1 MRPYQKRKS
10 RMSDVICRRADK
22 HLTEGQLKDIAALIY
37 DTDLYIYPAMFADRQ
52 EAETVLPKMIRAGD
66 PMFRRE
72 NLFLTMQG
80 TKVVGIL
87 LWFRGPLEWD
97 KTVYRKC
104 GGKAEHI
111 DRVVMEYFNLFT
123 EAPANMASLVRISVS
138 EGMRGRQIGSLLT
151 DTFMQ
156 EEKGPYQLYVLADN
170 MKAIPF
176 FEGKGFAI
184 RETRPGFSLDYR
196 PLPCYWMVRK

>member
-1 MRPYQKRKS
+1 MQPYQKRKS
-10 RMSDVICRRADK
+10 RMSDIICRRADK

-87 LWFRGPLEWD
+87 LCVFCFVP
-97 KTVYRKC
+97 V
-104 GGKAEHI
+104 A
-111 DRVVMEYFNLFT
+111 V
-123 EAPANMASLVRISVS
+123 
-138 EGMRGRQIGSLLT
+138 IGSLTDNDVPAMIGAVILFLCIEKHLVAGLT
-151 DTFMQ
+151 SGGV
-156 EEKGPYQLYVLADN
+156 KG
-170 MKAIPF
+170 
-176 FEGKGFAI
+176 
-184 RETRPGFSLDYR
+184 
-196 PLPCYWMVRK
+196 